1 MTFFLEKKI
10 INILK
15 ENKYK
20 EIYTR
25 TFLCFFCIFILFFYL
40 FISQL
45 FFFIYDEYLKKKLI
59 N

>member
-1 MTFFLEKKI
+1 MILFMTFFLEKKI

-45 FFFIYDEYLKKKLI
+45 LFLYMMNI
-59 N
+59 